1 MIDPARSVVPFQ
13 LAARELGT
21 GWGDAPVNAP
31 RVKLT
36 ELREY
41 RSERTGNTYF
51 SGYLG
56 KARVVMLRDDRAEC
70 TGKEV
75 ARWSILLEE
84 PEPRDGRE
92 NRAQPGQGARG
103 GARTGLGP
111 SGGRG
116 GRPGARQGQ
125 NPARGVQ
132 QARGGASAADR
143 AAGELMRES
152 GIDPGSEMS
161 RDELPF

>member
-1 MIDPARSVVPFQ
+1 M
-13 LAARELGT
+13 
-21 GWGDAPVNAP
+21 NAP

-75 ARWSILLEE
+75 ARWSVLLEE
-84 PEPRDGRE
+84 PEPREGRD
-92 NRAQPGQGARG
+92 RPLRMQGDHHSAFK
-103 GARTGLGP
+103 GA
-111 SGGRG
+111 
-116 GRPGARQGQ
+116 
-125 NPARGVQ
+125 
-132 QARGGASAADR
+132 
-143 AAGELMRES
+143 
-152 GIDPGSEMS
+152 
-161 RDELPF
+161 